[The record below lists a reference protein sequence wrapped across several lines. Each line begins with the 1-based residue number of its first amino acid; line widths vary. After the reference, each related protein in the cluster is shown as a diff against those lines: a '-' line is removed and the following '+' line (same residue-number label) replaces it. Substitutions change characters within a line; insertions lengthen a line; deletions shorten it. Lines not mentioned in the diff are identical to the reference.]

1 MFSFAGTGGSGRPK
15 AATFFVYF
23 LMPTENGLSID
34 ARTAEITNLL
44 KAWGSGDEAALAQ
57 LTEHVYPELRLMA
70 RRYMKNE
77 AQGNTLQAT
86 ALVHEVYLRL
96 VDVTNVE
103 WQARAQFF
111 AIAAQMM
118 RRILVDAAR
127 TRGSR
132 RRGGIPLKVNLD
144 ESAVLSPAPDRSI
157 LALDEA
163 LTAFSQVAPRQA
175 KVVELRYFGGLTEEE
190 IVAAL
195 KISPRTARRD
205 WDLAK
210 AWLLRELSHTIGK
223 PSGPIDMT
231 PERFRQIE
239 ELYHAAREG
248 TAEER
253 AALLAQAD
261 PELRREVES
270 LLAQPRGGE
279 FLDRPAIG
287 NASRTAGG
295 FDSHRIGFGRVP
307 GTIPYR
313 KQARR
318 GRHGRSLSRHR
329 HAIRPRR
336 RHQDHSRAVQ
346 RPFRARGARD
356 FVAESSEHLHASR
369 RRAQLPGDG
378 TGGGRDAGGAAEKR
392 TAPPEDGAPLCRA
405 RSRRRWRRRTPRA
418 SFIAISSPATS

>member
-1 MFSFAGTGGSGRPK
+1 M
-15 AATFFVYF
+15 
-23 LMPTENGLSID
+23 
-34 ARTAEITNLL
+34 
-44 KAWGSGDEAALAQ
+44 
-57 LTEHVYPELRLMA
+57 
-70 RRYMKNE
+70 
-77 AQGNTLQAT
+77 
-86 ALVHEVYLRL
+86 
-96 VDVTNVE
+96 TNVE

-111 AIAAQMM
+111 AMAAQMM

-127 TRGSR
+127 ARGSR
-132 RRGGIPLKVNLD
+132 KRGGIPLKVNLD
-144 ESAVLSPAPDRSI
+144 ETAVLSPTPDRSI

-195 KISPRTARRD
+195 EISPRTVRRD

-210 AWLLRELSHTIGK
+210 AWLLRELSHTIRNTIG
-223 PSGPIDMT
+223 SPIMT

-270 LLAQPRGGE
+270 LLAQRG
-279 FLDRPAIG
+279 RRRI
-287 NASRTAGG
+287 SRSACHPERSGTAGG
-295 FDSHRIGFGRVP
+295 FDSHRIGFGRVS
-307 GTIPYR
+307 GTLPYR

-318 GRHGRSLSRHR
+318 GRHGRGLSGHR

-346 RPFRARGARD
+346 RPLRARGAGD
-356 FVAESSEHLHASR
+356 FVAESPQHLHAS
-369 RRAQLPGDG
+369 
-378 TGGGRDAGGAAEKR
+378 TTSGR
-392 TAPPEDGAPLCRA
+392 TT
-405 RSRRRWRRRTPRA
+405 W
-418 SFIAISSPATS
+418 